1 MCMATH
7 DDIRAEGRNSWV
19 MLHLAGEEGVRS
31 HKLVLLLEGEK
42 AKGSTFRWGSEGT
55 EEGSYQEKKEVLQM
69 AEDGLRGN
77 VVIVSKYSEIP
88 RFIHTRTWVCT
99 HTRHNSLFCLY

>member
-1 MCMATH
+1 MATH
-7 DDIRAEGRNSWV
+7 DDIHAEGRNSWV
-19 MLHLAGEEGVRS
+19 MLHLAGEKGVRS
-31 HKLVLLLEGEK
+31 HKLVFPEWEK
-42 AKGSTFRWGSEGT
+42 AKGSAFRWGSEGT

-69 AEDGLRGN
+69 PEDGLRGN

-99 HTRHNSLFCLY
+99 HTQDTTLCFVCKY